1 MQDKVLK
8 MALIGVG
15 NMGKKYAQM
24 IVSGEVLH
32 MKLAAVVIR
41 RDEQIA
47 WGKTLVN
54 VDGQPVE
61 ILNCFMQQNQTRL
74 YLMRCL

>member
-32 MKLAAVVIR
+32 MKLA
-41 RDEQIA
+41 DSM
-47 WGKTLVN
+47 GKNT
-54 VDGQPVE
+54 
-61 ILNCFMQQNQTRL
+61 CK
-74 YLMRCL
+74 C

>member
-41 RDEQIA
+41 REWIPCNPC
-47 WGKTLVN
+47 GPCSPC
-54 VDGQPVE
+54 GP
-61 ILNCFMQQNQTRL
+61 
-74 YLMRCL
+74 